1 MFPGCVERSA
11 TKPAPEAAQQLLKL
25 RGYDFDEKSFRAAA
39 SARDIMAINAFFDAG
54 INPNAQDEADGR
66 TALISAAA
74 RGDLEVVN
82 VLVQR
87 GADVNVKDKRDTPRC
102 FMRSRPCMMTSRWC

>member
-1 MFPGCVERSA
+1 
-11 TKPAPEAAQQLLKL
+11 
-25 RGYDFDEKSFRAAA
+25 
-39 SARDIMAINAFFDAG
+39 MAINAFFDAR

-66 TALISAAA
+66 TALISAA

-87 GADVNVKDKRDTPRC
+87 GADVNVKDKRGIHRAVSCDRGHV
-102 FMRSRPCMMTSRWC
+102 